1 MYTLFMIF
9 QYIGIVVLFGE
20 LCYVFYQK
28 PSRQQNCMLLLILA
42 LEINFVGYPFELG
55 AKNLDQAL
63 QAVWN
68 HIHLFFLSGIK
79 LVHQSLQ

>member
-42 LEINFVGYPFELG
+42 LEINFVGYLFELG

-63 QAVWN
+63 QAVRVSYWGKPFVVLL
-68 HIHLFFLSGIK
+68 IFMF
-79 LVHQSLQ
+79 VM